1 MVYFSAT
8 TLPIQASAGLRG
20 RSVTVRRLQPPSSY
34 TNSLASPLPRARPP
48 WEHRSVHRA
57 RRRDDSPWSDDTPAP
72 AGREPADT
80 LPIGTPAPVPHWTQV
95 DTAHDGT
102 PVMLRD
108 APLASGERSFL
119 GADEPTE
126 ASSPRFDEAA
136 PPTLPIG
143 SQAPPAALPPTRE
156 IPSAPTRAP
165 LSTALPPRPGAWSP
179 RAPSERA
186 PAPSPASL
194 RATLLACLLAVA
206 ALAAVV
212 FAYLVLAAPD

>member
-1 MVYFSAT
+1 
-8 TLPIQASAGLRG
+8 
-20 RSVTVRRLQPPSSY
+20 
-34 TNSLASPLPRARPP
+34 
-48 WEHRSVHRA
+48 VHRA

-80 LPIGTPAPVPHWTQV
+80 LPLGTPAPVPHWTQV

-108 APLASGERSFL
+108 APVASGERSFL
-119 GADEPTE
+119 GPDEATV
-126 ASSPRFDEAA
+126 ASAQRFDEAA

-143 SQAPPAALPPTRE
+143 SQAAPAALPPTRE
-156 IPSAPTRAP
+156 VPSSPGAGV

-186 PAPSPASL
+186 PAAPPASL
-194 RATLLACLLAVA
+194 RATLLGSALALVV
-206 ALAAVV
+206 LAAVV